1 MMKLESNYL
10 TFQQTLS
17 NTEKKVVQFMIQN
30 KEFTQQATIS
40 QLSQE
45 VHTSK
50 SFISKLIQKIGYTSF
65 AELKLTLSNE
75 RKSLSIP
82 KEHNDFIQLQQQ
94 DLLKTRKI
102 IEQTNFKPIFELLDQ
117 TNIIYCYGTGHSI
130 QNCMRELSRHL
141 MSMCQKHVIYIV
153 GQNELETMVDLITEN
168 DCFIVA
174 SFSGETTSLI
184 QLIEQLSLKQ
194 IPMLNFS
201 PFIDT
206 RLSNLATYNLFY
218 FSTPIINPIRDNQM
232 VSFLPLYLCID
243 TLTKLYLEHL
253 INKS

>member
-1 MMKLESNYL
+1 MKLESNYI
-10 TFQQTLS
+10 TFQQALS
-17 NTEKKVVQFMIQN
+17 NTEKKVVQFMIKN
-30 KEFTQQATIS
+30 KDFTRKATIS

-50 SFISKLIQKIGYTSF
+50 SFISKLVQKIGYTSF

-75 RKSLSIP
+75 TNNHSFQ
-82 KEHNDFIQLQQQ
+82 KEYNNFIELQQQ
-94 DLLKTRKI
+94 DLLKTKKM
-102 IEQTNFKPIFELLDQ
+102 IEQTNFNPIFELLDQ
-117 TNIIYCYGTGHSI
+117 TSIIYCYGTGHSI

-141 MSMCQKHVIYIV
+141 MSMCEKQVIYIV
-153 GQNELETMVDLITEN
+153 GQNELETMVDLITPN

-174 SFSGETTSLI
+174 SFSGETTNLI
-184 QLIEQLSLKQ
+184 KQIEQLSLKQ
-194 IPMLNFS
+194 IPMINFS

-206 RLSNLATYNLFY
+206 RLSRLATYNLFY
-218 FSTPIINPIRDNQM
+218 FSTPITNPIRNNQM